1 MTFAKRI
8 LAYAID
14 LTIES
19 VVFMGMLFIVQLLYT
34 TGDFMEAQAF
44 LFSGLVLCAYLVIY
58 LPTVKN
64 GQTIGKMITRQK
76 VVNENHKPRTYV
88 QNATRELFYK
98 YIFCLPLILICII
111 QTLYSLI
118 RFHDLDHANYL
129 HDSLTKT
136 EVVAA

>member
-34 TGDFMEAQAF
+34 TGDFMEAKAF
-44 LFSGLVLCAYLVIY
+44 LFGGLVLCAYLVIY

-76 VVNENHKPRTYV
+76 VVNENHKPRTYM